1 MGPGHIQ
8 LPICLKILS
17 DVLRHDQQ
25 QPLMLNQERAVNWA
39 RIAIEVALRRVMR
52 TCGRPEAWTLLC
64 WLTIRCSELVEKL
77 LLQIIP
83 DVLSAISARHYD
95 SLNELV
101 QCLRK

>member
-1 MGPGHIQ
+1 
-8 LPICLKILS
+8 
-17 DVLRHDQQ
+17 VLRHNQQ
-25 QPLMLNQERAVNWA
+25 QQLILHQERAVNWVHV
-39 RIAIEVALRRVMR
+39 AIDVALRRGMR

-64 WLTIRCSELVEKL
+64 WLTIRCGELVEKM

-83 DVLSAISARHYD
+83 DVLSALSTLHSD